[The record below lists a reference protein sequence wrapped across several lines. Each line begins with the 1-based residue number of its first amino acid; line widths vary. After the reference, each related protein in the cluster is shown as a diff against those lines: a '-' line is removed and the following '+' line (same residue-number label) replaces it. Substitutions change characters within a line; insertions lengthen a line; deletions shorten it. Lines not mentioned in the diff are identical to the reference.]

1 MVERRLGRGLDFFL
15 SGGRGNAAPASPS
28 VAAAATPAAGATG
41 TESKTQEASVPAEPE
56 LREETLLVSP
66 TLLGPSPYQPR
77 KQISEAEL
85 HELAESVRQSGILQP
100 ILARRVADRYEIVAG
115 ERRWR
120 AAQLAGLTQV
130 PVLVRS
136 ISDDDSAI
144 FGLVENIQREDLNAM
159 EKARGF
165 QLLQQKLGA
174 TQEAVA
180 QKVGMDRSTVANF
193 LRLLELPETVQG
205 YVSRGTLTMGHA
217 RALLG
222 LVDQEALV
230 KVADECIRLGSS
242 VRALEQR
249 VKELNE
255 AVAAPAGP
263 IKVGKGKKARPVWVN
278 ELEESLVEALAT
290 KVAIR
295 YSKKRS
301 QITIECAGADE
312 FERVF
317 QRLKN
322 C

>member
-1 MVERRLGRGLDFFL
+1 LDFFL
-15 SGGRGNAAPASPS
+15 SGGRGNTPPATPAVVPAAPA
-28 VAAAATPAAGATG
+28 AADQPGTRESTATSLPD
-41 TESKTQEASVPAEPE
+41 SVP
-56 LREETLLVSP
+56 REEALLVAP
-66 TLLGPSPYQPR
+66 ALLGPSPYQPR
-77 KQISEAEL
+77 RDIAEQEL
-85 HELAESVRQSGILQP
+85 KELADSIRQNGILQP
-100 ILARRVADRYEIVAG
+100 ILVRRVGERYEIVAG

-120 AAQLAGLTQV
+120 AAQLLGLSQV
-130 PVLVRS
+130 PVLVRA

-144 FGLVENIQREDLNAM
+144 FGLVENIQREDLNAI
-159 EKARGF
+159 EKAKGF
-165 QLLQQKLGA
+165 QLLQQKLNA

-193 LRLLELPETVQG
+193 LRLLDLPEEVQAH
-205 YVSRGTLTMGHA
+205 VSRGTLTMGHA

-222 LVDQEALV
+222 LADREAIL
-230 KVADECIRLGSS
+230 KVAEEGIRLGSS

-255 AVAAPAGP
+255 SVTAPPAPA
-263 IKVGKGKKARPVWVN
+263 KGRKGTKSRPVWLN

-301 QITIECAGADE
+301 QILIECAGADE